1 MDQLIHNDDRPSTV
15 APAAD
20 PDAAA
25 RQGSGSKQRTALAL
39 MPSSATADAQRLLV
53 TRALRGFADG
63 FVSVLLADYLSS
75 LGLSPLQIGTIIT
88 GTLLGSA
95 VLTLAVGLL
104 GHGLGSRQLLLGAS
118 ALMLATGLGFLGV
131 TAFWPLLVVAVAG
144 TLNPSAGDVSV
155 FLPAEQAALS
165 ATVEGRDR
173 TGMFARYNLSGNLA
187 GALGAL
193 ASGLPVAG
201 ARWFGWD
208 RAAAER
214 SGFALYAA
222 VAVAVGILYCKLSP
236 ALERHTQ
243 TAKAAPLL
251 RSRRIVV
258 RLAALFSLDSF
269 GGGFI
274 VQSLLALWLFRRF
287 ALSVETAGAIFFAAG
302 IAAGFSQLVSARL
315 AAKIGLINTMVYTH
329 LPSNGLL
336 ILAALM
342 PTAPLAVGFLLLRM
356 CLSQMDVPARQS
368 YVMAVVPPEERPA
381 AASVT
386 NVPRSLAA
394 ALAPLLAGAMLSR
407 SSFGWPLLC
416 GGIAKTIYDVLLL
429 VQFGAV
435 KPPEETADGGTAA
448 TRPRR
453 SP

>member
-1 MDQLIHNDDRPSTV
+1 MI
-15 APAAD
+15 APQEPGANRGAAL
-20 PDAAA
+20 
-25 RQGSGSKQRTALAL
+25 GL
-39 MPSSATADAQRLLV
+39 MPASATTDARTLLV

-63 FVSVLLADYLSS
+63 AVSVLLADYLS
-75 LGLSPLQIGTIIT
+75 LIGLSPLQIGAIVT

-95 VLTLAVGLL
+95 ALTLALGLL
-104 GHGLGSRQLLLGAS
+104 GHRLGLRRLLLAAS
-118 ALMLATGLGFLGV
+118 ALMFATGLGFLGV
-131 TAFWPLLVVAVAG
+131 TAFWPLLVIAVAG

-155 FLPAEQAALS
+155 FLPAEQASLS
-165 ATVEGRDR
+165 GTVEGRDR
-173 TGMFARYNLSGNLA
+173 TRLFARYNLSGNLA
-187 GALGAL
+187 GAVGAL
-193 ASGLPVAG
+193 ASGLPVAA
-201 ARWFGWD
+201 ARRFGWD

-222 VAVAVGILYCKLSP
+222 VAVAVGVLYWKLSP
-236 ALERHTQ
+236 TLDQRAGAA
-243 TAKAAPLL
+243 TASPLR
-251 RSRRIVV
+251 RSRRIVF

-287 ALSVETAGAIFFAAG
+287 ALSVETTGAIFFAAG
-302 IAAGFSQLVSARL
+302 VAAGFSQLVSARL
-315 AAKIGLINTMVYTH
+315 AGRIGLINTMVYTH
-329 LPSNGLL
+329 LPSNVLL
-336 ILAALM
+336 ILATLM

-416 GGIAKTIYDVLLL
+416 AGVAKTVYDVLLL
-429 VQFGAV
+429 IQFGAL
-435 KPPEETADGGTAA
+435 KPPEETADTAVAAGGS
-448 TRPRR
+448 RR